1 MDTLERD
8 SRIVQDIL
16 LEHARIPF
24 SYGDLEIVPVFDQ
37 ECHHYLLLVVGWL
50 NDERSHG
57 CLLHVDLIGDR
68 VWIQQDGTEDGIAG
82 ELIQAGIE
90 RERIVLGFHPA
101 WKRPITG
108 FAVA

>member
-1 MDTLERD
+1 METLERD

-16 LEHARIPF
+16 LEHTRIPF
-24 SYGDLEIVPVFDQ
+24 SYSDLEIVPVFDQ
-37 ECHHYLLLVVGWL
+37 QRHHYLLLVIGWEG
-50 NDERSHG
+50 DRRVHG
-57 CLLHVDLIGDR
+57 CLLHVDLVGGH

-82 ELIQAGIE
+82 ELIQAGIPP
-90 RERIVLGFHPA
+90 ERIVLGFHPA